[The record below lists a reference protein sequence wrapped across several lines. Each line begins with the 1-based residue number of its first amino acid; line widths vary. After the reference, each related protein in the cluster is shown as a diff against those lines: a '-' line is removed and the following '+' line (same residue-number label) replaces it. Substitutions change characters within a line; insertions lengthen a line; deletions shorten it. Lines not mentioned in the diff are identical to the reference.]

1 MDTHNSDTSHTTHT
15 APKDIACVSID
26 TSASCAERIKQYV
39 EQVGDPYCY
48 TDSGIVVKLAY
59 SNTDISLQDR
69 LAGLCVQPVLSLQ
82 SFPVDKSKAGKHN
95 RPVSENN
102 VATRQ

>member
-48 TDSGIVVKLAY
+48 TDS
-59 SNTDISLQDR
+59 R
-69 LAGLCVQPVLSLQ
+69 LW
-82 SFPVDKSKAGKHN
+82 
-95 RPVSENN
+95 
-102 VATRQ
+102 

>member
-1 MDTHNSDTSHTTHT
+1 MEANRPSTSHTTHT
-15 APKDIACVSID
+15 APRDISCVSID

-59 SNTDISLQDR
+59 ANTDVSLQDR
-69 LAGLCVQPVLSLQ
+69 LRAYACSLS
-82 SFPVDKSKAGKHN
+82 
-95 RPVSENN
+95 
-102 VATRQ
+102 

>member
-1 MDTHNSDTSHTTHT
+1 MEANRPSASHTTHT
-15 APKDIACVSID
+15 APKNIACVSID

-59 SNTDISLQDR
+59 SNTDIMPARPPAGYACSL
-69 LAGLCVQPVLSLQ
+69 S
-82 SFPVDKSKAGKHN
+82 
-95 RPVSENN
+95 
-102 VATRQ
+102 